1 MTRLLIVLPHSPR
14 ELSPNARVPFSP
26 RGAAV
31 ANKKKVAA
39 KRRARTMA
47 WAVTLK
53 VLNGE
58 TFVPDSYSVRWFYKG
73 PEPDDD
79 NVLTRCK
86 YYKDGACAAM
96 GIDDRVLSC
105 KGIERVHDLAR
116 AGEVEVVFEK
126 DEYSDSCRTCVHCRS
141 GMIKPSPF
149 SDKEVEGHYCATPPG
164 TKAML
169 VSGIDGCCGKYQSKK
184 GDQNDA

>member
-1 MTRLLIVLPHSPR
+1 MISLTITLPHTPR
-14 ELSPNARVPFSP
+14 CLSPNAKAPLTP

-31 ANKKKVAA
+31 ANKKKVSA
-39 KRRARTMA
+39 KRRARNMA
-47 WAVTLK
+47 WAVTFKELQGRK
-53 VLNGE
+53 FRPRFY
-58 TFVPDSYSVRWFYKG
+58 TVRWFYKG

-105 KGIERVHDLAR
+105 KGIERIHDFTR

-126 DEYSDSCRTCVHCRS
+126 GGSNE
-141 GMIKPSPF
+141 
-149 SDKEVEGHYCATPPG
+149 
-164 TKAML
+164 
-169 VSGIDGCCGKYQSKK
+169 
-184 GDQNDA
+184 